1 VAPRNLVNLESVGKG
16 YGTRVL
22 LDGVSLGVAEGDRTG
37 VVGRNGDG
45 KSTLLR
51 LLTRR
56 EPPDSGR
63 VTHAGGLRVAEV
75 GQRDDL
81 DPAATVRSLVVGDGP
96 AHEWA
101 ADARV
106 RDVLAGLF
114 GGRDDIDTML
124 DRVVGPLSGG
134 ERRRVALAKALVG
147 DHDLLVLD
155 EPTNHLD
162 VEGIDWL
169 ARHLVARREALVVV
183 THDRWFLDA
192 VCDRT
197 WEVQG
202 GAVHQYDGGYSAYV
216 LARAERN
223 RIAAAEDARRA
234 NLVRKE
240 LAWLRR
246 GPPART
252 SKPRFRIDAANAL
265 IADEPAPRD
274 SVELVKFAS
283 ARLGRTVYDVLDAT
297 VAVGGRT
304 LLDHLTWHLGPG
316 DRIGVAGVNGSGK
329 TSLIRLLVGELAPSA
344 GKVVRGVTVRPA
356 YLSQDVVELDPAL
369 RVLEAVESVRREV
382 DLGPSSSAGSAGRR
396 TITATQMC
404 ERFGFVGNAQWTPVG
419 ELSGGERR
427 RLQLLRLLMDEPN
440 VLLLDEPTNDL
451 DIDTLTAL
459 EDLLDGW
466 PGTLLV
472 VSHDRYFLERV
483 CDREVALLGDG
494 RLRDLPGGVDEY
506 LALRRAAASPTLSG
520 AGVGSPAREPDTSA
534 DGSQAGPAAPDAAT
548 LRAARKELARLDRQL
563 KTLGDREARLH
574 EKMAAS
580 ASDHEAVLAMDA
592 DLRALHADRNALEE
606 RWLELAE
613 LTDPA

>member
-1 VAPRNLVNLESVGKG
+1 MAARNLVNLESVSKG
-16 YGTRVL
+16 YGTRLL
-22 LDGVSLGVAEGDRTG
+22 LDGVSLGVGEGDRTG

-56 EPPDSGR
+56 EPPDTGR

-81 DPAATVRSLVVGDGP
+81 DPVATVRSLVVGDGP

-106 RDVLAGLF
+106 RDVLTGLF
-114 GGRDDIDTML
+114 GGREDLDTML

-134 ERRRVALAKALVG
+134 ERRRVALARALVG

-169 ARHLVARREALVVV
+169 ARHLVDRREALVVV

-192 VCDRT
+192 VCDQT

-216 LARAERN
+216 LARAERD
-223 RIAAAEDARRA
+223 RIAASEDARRA

-283 ARLGRTVYDVLDAT
+283 ARLGRTVYDVLGAS
-297 VAVGGRT
+297 VQVGGRV

-316 DRIGVAGVNGSGK
+316 DRVGVAGVNGSGK
-329 TSLIRLLVGELAPSA
+329 TSLVKLLVGELAPSA

-356 YLSQDVVELDPAL
+356 YLSQDVTELDPAL
-369 RVLEAVESVRREV
+369 RVLEAVEAVRREV
-382 DLGPSSSAGSAGRR
+382 ELGKGR

-427 RLQLLRLLMDEPN
+427 RLQLLRQLMDEPN

-466 PGTLLV
+466 AGTLLV

-483 CDREVALLGDG
+483 CDRTVALLGDG
-494 RLRDLPGGVDEY
+494 GLRDLPGGVDEY
-506 LALRRAAASPTLSG
+506 LALRRAARADVSGPRAGIPT
-520 AGVGSPAREPDTSA
+520 REPHTSA
-534 DGSQAGPAAPDAAT
+534 GDAGPPLADAAT

-563 KTLGDREARLH
+563 QTLGDREARLH
-574 EKMAAS
+574 DRMTAS
-580 ASDHEAVLAMDA
+580 ASDHEAVLALDA
-592 DLRALHADRNALEE
+592 DLRALHAERTALEE

-613 LTDPA
+613 LTDAG